1 MNKKLLLFTI
11 LFVCESLIKS
21 AYGDCSAFT
30 CSNLAVGT
38 GQRCL
43 LTDSQCK
50 VHYDSCAGLQQAE
63 CTSNNILFS
72 EPSSKCSMVNGVC
85 TKTER
90 PCEEYSI
97 VSNLGV
103 LCKNL
108 KASSDDKI
116 CVLKLDN
123 TCTEEDK
130 SAYGCTTEGTC
141 TQKIPIDG
149 NNKIEPL

>member
-1 MNKKLLLFTI
+1 MLNGRCCLYKK
-11 LFVCESLIKS
+11 
-21 AYGDCSAFT
+21 
-30 CSNLAVGT
+30 
-38 GQRCL
+38 
-43 LTDSQCK
+43 
-50 VHYDSCAGLQQAE
+50 
-63 CTSNNILFS
+63 
-72 EPSSKCSMVNGVC
+72 
-85 TKTER
+85 ER
-90 PCEEYSI
+90 LCEEYSI

-130 SAYGCTTEGTC
+130 SAYGCSTTTEGTC

-149 NNKIEPL
+149 NNKIEPLKKSVGILLVLLR